1 MCPQIVFHFLSV
13 STIRI
18 STTLRLLGF
27 TSSAHQLFNL
37 KNTFSPS
44 LVIKSYR
51 TRGWI
56 ILLETERKQRK
67 EGLCLICLCALW
79 NIDSFLF
86 LPWYPKGD
94 KLFHLFGGRSSDSRP
109 FCGWCLL
116 NWAFI
121 RHLNWFGWSTE
132 ECSTQV
138 KSTIKCHS
146 RPFSWKQQ
154 YFISITFDCS

>member
-1 MCPQIVFHFLSV
+1 MPINYL
-13 STIRI
+13 TWI
-18 STTLRLLGF
+18 TRLAL
-27 TSSAHQLFNL
+27 LWWL
-37 KNTFSPS
+37 K
-44 LVIKSYR
+44 VIEQEVESFYWR
-51 TRGWI
+51 QSESRGKKDCVLYVCVPFG
-56 ILLETERKQRK
+56 ILIPFYFFRD
-67 EGLCLICLCALW
+67 I
-79 NIDSFLF
+79 
-86 LPWYPKGD
+86 PKGA

-121 RHLNWFGWSTE
+121 RHLNWFGWSTG

-154 YFISITFDCS
+154 FLFQLPTVPIRLFLIDFHAKKMRKIHKWPFYANH